1 MVKVSEEIDWLRK
14 NEDRKRIFD
23 LIAAGPIAASELR
36 KRLGASDWWVIGIH
50 LEDLAK
56 HGLIAAGD
64 GGYTLTDGGRE
75 VHGMLSRLGEIPR
88 VPRA

>member
-14 NEDRKRIFD
+14 NEDRRRIFG
-23 LIAAGPIAASELR
+23 LIAAGPITASEFR

-56 HGLIAAGD
+56 HGLIAAGE
-64 GGYTLTDGGRE
+64 GGYTLTDEGRE
-75 VHGMLSRLGEIPR
+75 VYGTLSRLEELK
-88 VPRA
+88 RA